1 MYTREVAMTINE
13 LQLEKFLF
21 SSLEDSTK
29 DKVLSIRIEE
39 SMYKLLKDLAKELE
53 TETVSDTVRKILNF
67 YLINAIYEAEW
78 EKLHSKDFQKFI
90 AEVAEAGDTIEIN
103 KFKRLLEEFSE
114 YVEFLKSI
122 VSRVNHSIIF
132 FEQKNEELEQAISKL
147 EQASILWNGK
157 KYSGETENVK

>member
-1 MYTREVAMTINE
+1 MTINE

-21 SSLEDSTK
+21 SSLLNSNK

-39 SMYKLLKDLAKELE
+39 SMHELLKDLAKELE

-78 EKLHSKDFQKFI
+78 EKIHSKDFQKFLE
-90 AEVAEAGDTIEIN
+90 EVAEAGDNIELN

-114 YVEFLKSI
+114 YLDFLKSMAE
-122 VSRVNHSIIF
+122 RVRHSVIF
-132 FEQKNEELEQAISKL
+132 FEEKNEELEKAISKL
-147 EQASILWNGK
+147 EHASILWNGK